1 MASHPVSP
9 LAPER
14 FADLPAVK
22 GVSALTARLGL
33 YKHARD
39 ELLVLRFPAGTS
51 VGGVFT
57 RSSTR
62 SADVAWCRQALAAG
76 AGRARA
82 LVCNAGNSNAFT
94 GPAGEAKNAATVAA
108 VQALAGCGP
117 HEVFL
122 AATGVIGQP
131 VPADLI
137 AGPLPDLW
145 PTLAPPD
152 WEACARAVST
162 TDTYPKGAGATTE
175 IAGTPVAIA
184 GIAKGSGMI
193 APDMAT
199 MLAFVVTDAAI
210 APPVLQALVA
220 RHVETSFNAVTV
232 DSDTSTSDTLL
243 AFATG
248 ASGAPL
254 IDALDDPR
262 LAAFDAA
269 FAGLLTDLAL
279 QVVKDGEGA
288 QKLIRVEVT
297 GAACDASART
307 IARAIANSPLVK
319 TAVAGGDA
327 NWGRVAM
334 AVGKSGEPIA
344 LDRLAIRMGGVWTA
358 RDGGAVAYD
367 EATVDAA
374 FSSRNVD
381 ILVDAGVG
389 DGCSVVWTCDLT
401 HGYIAIN
408 GDYRT

>member
-1 MASHPVSP
+1 MATHPVSP

-14 FADLPAVK
+14 FPDLPQVR

-39 ELLVLRFPAGTS
+39 ELLVLRLAPGTS
-51 VGGVFT
+51 VAGVFT

-76 AGRARA
+76 AGRAAA

-108 VQALAGCGP
+108 VQALTGCGP

-137 AGPLPDLW
+137 ARPLPDLW
-145 PTLAPPD
+145 PNLAAPD
-152 WEACARAVST
+152 WEACAQAFST
-162 TDTYPKGAGATTE
+162 TDTYPKGAGATAD
-175 IAGTPVAIA
+175 IDGTPVAIA

-220 RHVETSFNAVTV
+220 RHVETSFNAITV

-254 IDALDDPR
+254 IETLDDPR
-262 LAAFDAA
+262 LAGFEAA
-269 FAGLLTDLAL
+269 FAAVLTDLAL
-279 QVVKDGEGA
+279 QVVRDGEGA

-297 GAACDASART
+297 GAASNASAQT

-344 LDRLAIRMGGVWTA
+344 LDRLAIRMGGEWTA
-358 RDGGAVAYD
+358 RDGGAVPYD
-367 EATVDAA
+367 EAAVDAVFA
-374 FSSRNVD
+374 SRDVG
-381 ILVDAGVG
+381 ILVDVGVG
-389 DGCSVVWTCDLT
+389 AGAAVVWTCDLT

>member
-1 MASHPVSP
+1 M
-9 LAPER
+9 
-14 FADLPAVK
+14 
-22 GVSALTARLGL
+22 SALTARLGL

-39 ELLVLRFPAGTS
+39 ELLVLRLAPGTS
-51 VGGVFT
+51 VAGVFT

-62 SADVAWCRQALAAG
+62 SADVAWCRQALAASG
-76 AGRARA
+76 GRAAA

-108 VQALAGCGP
+108 VQALTACAP

-137 AGPLPDLW
+137 ARPLPDLW
-145 PTLAPPD
+145 PRLAAPD
-152 WEACARAVST
+152 WEACARTIAT
-162 TDTYPKGAGATTE
+162 TDTYPKGAGATAV
-175 IAGTPVAIA
+175 IDGTPVAIA

-199 MLAFVVTDAAI
+199 MLAFIVTDAAL
-210 APPVLQALVA
+210 APAVIQGLVN
-220 RHVETSFNAVTV
+220 RHVATSFNAITV

-243 AFATG
+243 AFSTG

-254 IDALDDPR
+254 IETLDDPR
-262 LAAFDAA
+262 LAGFEAA
-269 FAGLLTDLAL
+269 FAAVLTDLAL
-279 QVVKDGEGA
+279 QVVRDGEGA

-297 GAACDASART
+297 GAASNASAQT

-344 LDRLAIRMGGVWTA
+344 LDRLAIRMGGEWTA
-358 RDGGAVAYD
+358 RDGGAVPYD
-367 EATVDAA
+367 EAAVDAVFA
-374 FSSRNVD
+374 SRDVG
-381 ILVDAGVG
+381 ILVDVGVG
-389 DGCSVVWTCDLT
+389 AGAAVVWTCDLT

>member
-1 MASHPVSP
+1 MATHPVSP

-14 FADLPAVK
+14 FPDLPQVR

-33 YKHARD
+33 YKHERD
-39 ELLVLRFPAGTS
+39 ELLVLRFAQGTS
-51 VGGVFT
+51 VAGVFT

-76 AGRARA
+76 AGRATA

-108 VQALAGCGP
+108 VQALTACAP

-122 AATGVIGQP
+122 AATGVIGKP

-137 AGPLPDLW
+137 AGSLPDLW
-145 PTLAPPD
+145 PRLAAPD
-152 WEACARAVST
+152 WEACARAFST
-162 TDTYPKGAGATTE
+162 TDTYPKGAGATAE
-175 IAGTPVAIA
+175 IDGAPVAIA

-199 MLAFVVTDAAI
+199 MLVFVVTDAAI
-210 APPVLQALVA
+210 APPVLQALLA
-220 RHVETSFNAVTV
+220 RHVETSFNAITV

-243 AFATG
+243 VFATG

-254 IDALDDPR
+254 IERLDDPR
-262 LAAFDAA
+262 LAAFETA
-269 FAGLLTDLAL
+269 FASVLTDLAL

-297 GAACDASART
+297 GAASDASART

-358 RDGGAVAYD
+358 RDGGAVPYD
-367 EATVDAA
+367 EAAVDAA
-374 FSSRNVD
+374 FASRNVD
-381 ILVDAGVG
+381 ILVDVGAGTG
-389 DGCSVVWTCDLT
+389 GSVVWTCDLT